1 MADINT
7 ISQYQVY
14 DPLMQQRRLDL
25 DMSRYDPAIGGLSDA
40 YMQRLMAR
48 DQMVRKHLNTP
59 YTSGAEAVQRR
70 LVMDDPSDIIRQE
83 TNFSAN
89 PYDWFDP
96 QARLLSGV
104 ARTKLP
110 KRAENRM
117 DPMSEADVMHSNPY
131 NIYINPT
138 ARASTP
144 SSLLGHESGHTGQIA
159 LYNRIMMADAAKK
172 PQNLANVWYPLF
184 SEDFLR
190 RLTKER
196 ENPVSPYQWKSGFGT
211 DPYETMSY
219 LMGREAELPKG
230 QTLMDDPSTS
240 KLFKDYPGMYDE
252 YTRSRD
258 RIKDSWRKRNNPK
271 VAP

>member
-14 DPLMQQRRLDL
+14 DPLTQQRRLDL
-25 DMSRYDPAIGGLSDA
+25 DMSRYDPIGGPNFEA
-40 YMQRLMAR
+40 YVGRLTER
-48 DQMVRKHLNTP
+48 DKMVRKQLVNTP
-59 YTSGAEAVQRR
+59 GAYEVHRR
-70 LVMDDPSDIIRQE
+70 LAVDDPSDIIRGA

-96 QARLLSGV
+96 RARLLSGV

-110 KRAENRM
+110 KSAANRM
-117 DPMSEADVMHSNPY
+117 DPMSEADVMHSNAY
-131 NIYINPT
+131 NIYINPA
-138 ARASTP
+138 ARVSTT

-159 LYNRIMMADAAKK
+159 LYNQIMMAEATRK

-184 SEDFLR
+184 SEDFLH

-196 ENPVSPYQWKSGFGT
+196 ANPVSPYQWKRGFGT

-219 LMGREAELPKG
+219 LMGREAELPRG

-258 RIKDSWRKRNNPK
+258 RIKDAWRKRN
-271 VAP
+271 ASR